1 MNISW
6 VIAPEFKIEFEIREV
21 GPVWGSDIAARYF
34 DIDNV
39 VCFDYPRAANLISR
53 NFQRTCN
60 FYIPQGFYKDLGRPP
75 SVNLVGGDFSS
86 EVSQKEELVSLHL
99 VKDTSDI
106 VLLGGLDLSLDEE
119 ESDKDIIHK
128 KGNFLNSVHRLVKSS
143 ENVQWV
149 VVDNATKID
158 ERFANLSNIT
168 QDSAENI
175 ISYFS

>member
-1 MNISW
+1 
-6 VIAPEFKIEFEIREV
+6 
-21 GPVWGSDIAARYF
+21 
-34 DIDNV
+34 
-39 VCFDYPRAANLISR
+39 
-53 NFQRTCN
+53 
-60 FYIPQGFYKDLGRPP
+60 
-75 SVNLVGGDFSS
+75 
-86 EVSQKEELVSLHL
+86 LHL

-128 KGNFLNSVHRLVKSS
+128 KGNFLNSVHRLVKLS

-149 VVDNATKID
+149 VVDNATEID